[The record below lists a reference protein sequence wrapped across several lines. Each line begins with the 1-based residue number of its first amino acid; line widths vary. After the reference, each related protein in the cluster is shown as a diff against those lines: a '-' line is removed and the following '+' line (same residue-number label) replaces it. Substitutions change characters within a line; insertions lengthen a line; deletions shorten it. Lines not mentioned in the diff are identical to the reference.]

1 MQEHHQDDTRD
12 LSIMD
17 DIYNEEVEGNYF
29 RSIQPQL
36 VVVVLLFVL
45 STVAG
50 YVYSSMNPE
59 SAEQLME
66 EAGGLVDIIKDMSPI
81 GIMLFIFFN
90 NAVKSLFAI
99 LLGAGFG
106 LLPILFVTFNGYMI
120 GVVSYVVSREYGF
133 AYVLSAILPHGII
146 ELPMILISAA
156 IGFRI
161 GYETYCSVIGRE
173 ANIRQEFMRG
183 VKFYFRWIMPLL
195 FFAAV
200 IETFITPLV
209 ILMIS
214 QP

>member
-1 MQEHHQDDTRD
+1 MQEHHQDDTGD

-17 DIYNEEVEGNYF
+17 DIYNKEVEGNYF

-36 VVVVLLFVL
+36 LVVVMLFVL
-45 STVAG
+45 STLAG
-50 YVYSSMNPE
+50 YVYSFMNPE
-59 SAEQLME
+59 SAEQLMGE
-66 EAGGLVDIIKDMSPI
+66 MGGLVDIIKDMSPI

-90 NAVKSLFAI
+90 NAVKSLIAI

-106 LLPILFVTFNGYMI
+106 LLPILFVTINGYMI
-120 GVVSYVVSREYGF
+120 GVVSYVVATEKGF
-133 AYVLSAILPHGII
+133 VYVLSAILPHGII

-161 GYETYCSVIGRE
+161 GYEIYCAVTGKPT
-173 ANIRQEFMRG
+173 NIKQEFMRG
-183 VKFYFRWIMPLL
+183 IKFYFRWIMPLL
-195 FFAAV
+195 FVAAV

-214 QP
+214 

>member
-1 MQEHHQDDTRD
+1 M
-12 LSIMD
+12 SIMEG
-17 DIYNEEVEGNYF
+17 IYNEEVEGNYF

-36 VVVVLLFVL
+36 LVVVLLFVL

-50 YVYSSMNPE
+50 YIYSSMNPG

-66 EAGGLVDIIKDMSPI
+66 EMGGIVDIIKDMSPI

-90 NAVKSLFAI
+90 NAVKSLIAI

-120 GVVSYVVSREYGF
+120 GVVSYVVASEKGF
-133 AYVLSAILPHGII
+133 AYVISAILPHGII

-161 GYETYCSVIGRE
+161 GYETYCSVIGRQS
-173 ANIRQEFMRG
+173 NIKQEFMRG
-183 VKFYFRWIMPLL
+183 VKFYFHWIMPLL
-195 FFAAV
+195 FVAAV

-214 QP
+214 